1 MADHDHT
8 IDEGLTEFLHAA
20 MPFAGVLD
28 IQAVKGDQESVVAII
43 DWAAEKCTTNEIIH
57 GGYLMGVADT
67 AGAALAIQHLPE
79 GAGTATIESKTN
91 FLRGAPRGR
100 YTVTA
105 TPVHVGRTTIVVQT
119 DITRGDGKLVTRTT
133 QTQAVLHP

>member
-1 MADHDHT
+1 MAQ
-8 IDEGLTEFLHAA
+8 IDEGLTQFLHTA

-28 IQAVKGDQESVVAII
+28 IQAVSGDSNSVVAEIT
-43 DWAAEKCTTNEIIH
+43 WAAERCTTNGIIH
-57 GGYLMGVADT
+57 GGYLMAVADT
-67 AGAALAIQHLPE
+67 VGASLAIYNLPE

-91 FLRGAPRGR
+91 FLRGAPEGT

-119 DITRGDGKLVTRTT
+119 DVTRADGKLVTRTT
-133 QTQAVLHP
+133 QTQAVIQP